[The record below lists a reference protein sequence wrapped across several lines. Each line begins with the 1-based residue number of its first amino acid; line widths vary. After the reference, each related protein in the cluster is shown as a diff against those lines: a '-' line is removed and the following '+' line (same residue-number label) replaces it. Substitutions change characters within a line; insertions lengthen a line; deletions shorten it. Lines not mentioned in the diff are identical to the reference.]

1 MPKTQKLTRKTTRR
15 SSTTSHTLKKD
26 AKKINVIFDLDA
38 TLINSVHID
47 TVYGNPDPDLQI
59 TSLGPHRFGIIPGK
73 KTATGQPSD
82 IMYYRPFTVELL
94 EYLTKHPL
102 VDISVWSAGEQKY
115 VEGICQVLF
124 GADWKKKL
132 KIVISRKSSIP
143 KYTSIISQTGEIFD
157 SDFENKSIKDLDVLF
172 KHQRW
177 GKIFTPR
184 NTILID
190 DAAEHY
196 LMNKGQNII
205 HVPGWDGINSCDTV
219 LFELQQWFEKILGH
233 DISHINMADTPEF
246 KITNKL
252 GTTTGFA
259 KRLWKDWPTYIQTVS
274 TNNNICKHKV
284 LKYYKCKMA
293 AHKDNLTPEQK
304 TAIKTKCARDNLFP
318 LPNTTNTTTTKRRT
332 NTTKR
337 RITNKKN

>member
-1 MPKTQKLTRKTTRR
+1 M
-15 SSTTSHTLKKD
+15 H
-26 AKKINVIFDLDA
+26 
-38 TLINSVHID
+38 
-47 TVYGNPDPDLQI
+47 
-59 TSLGPHRFGIIPGK
+59 
-73 KTATGQPSD
+73 
-82 IMYYRPFTVELL
+82 YRPFTVELL

-143 KYTSIISQTGEIFD
+143 KYTSIISQTDEIFD

-177 GKIFTPR
+177 GRIFTPR

-190 DAAEHY
+190 DAAERY

-219 LFELQQWFEKILGH
+219 LFELQQWFEKILGQ
-233 DISHINMADTPEF
+233 SKSNINMADTPEF

-252 GTTTGFA
+252 GTTTGYV
-259 KRLWKDWPTYIQTVS
+259 KRLWKDWPTYIQTIS
-274 TNNNICKHKV
+274 NNNNICKPKV
-284 LKYYKCKMA
+284 LKYYKCTV
-293 AHKDNLTPEQK
+293 HIEL
-304 TAIKTKCARDNLFP
+304 
-318 LPNTTNTTTTKRRT
+318 
-332 NTTKR
+332 
-337 RITNKKN
+337 